1 MDFSWTEEQEIWRQ
15 TVRDFAQKEIKP
27 RVRDIDTNAR
37 IPDDIIKGM
46 AKLGLLGLTVSPD
59 YGGAGTDWKMACIAA
74 EELGRADISIAVPVL
89 YLVEASWGF
98 ILDRY
103 GTKEAKAEILPK
115 MVNGDVFLG
124 IAITEPDGGSD
135 IVGATKTTAKKD
147 GNNWKLK
154 GEKIYISGV
163 AESLK
168 YGGIYLT
175 LAKTEPEK
183 EHKGMSFF
191 GVTLKDNPNI
201 STTIFK
207 NMGRMGISTG
217 GFTMDDISIPEAFL
231 VGELNRGFYYAME
244 GFSLARTLIAATCI
258 GAAEAG
264 MEIGIDYIKQRKA
277 FNRPIAS
284 YEGIQFPLVEHY
296 TNIEAIKL
304 LTYRAAWMLDKMYKE
319 GKPNHFEIAKQTA
332 MAKLKA
338 PTEAFNTLNE
348 VANWLGTLAY
358 TTECP
363 IEMGIRGVRSY
374 SIGAEGTINI
384 MKLIIARE
392 LLGKEFLPYKVGA
405 GE

>member
-1 MDFSWTEEQEIWRQ
+1 
-15 TVRDFAQKEIKP
+15 
-27 RVRDIDTNAR
+27 R

-124 IAITEPDGGSD
+124 IATTEPDGGSD

-231 VGELNRGFYYAME
+231 VGELN
-244 GFSLARTLIAATCI
+244 
-258 GAAEAG
+258 
-264 MEIGIDYIKQRKA
+264 
-277 FNRPIAS
+277 
-284 YEGIQFPLVEHY
+284 
-296 TNIEAIKL
+296 
-304 LTYRAAWMLDKMYKE
+304 
-319 GKPNHFEIAKQTA
+319 
-332 MAKLKA
+332 
-338 PTEAFNTLNE
+338 
-348 VANWLGTLAY
+348 
-358 TTECP
+358 
-363 IEMGIRGVRSY
+363 
-374 SIGAEGTINI
+374 
-384 MKLIIARE
+384 
-392 LLGKEFLPYKVGA
+392 
-405 GE
+405 